1 MRTGQHGT
9 YSVIDVETT
18 GVRADDTIV
27 EFACLTVD
35 DTGTVLHAFETVID
49 PQRAPG
55 PTWLHGITR
64 EMCDGAPTFAEV
76 AGTIHDL
83 LVGQILV
90 AHCFRFDWGMLRR
103 TFDRVGISFLREA
116 QGICTATLAREAGM
130 AGGLQRVA
138 RALDL
143 EVRRA
148 HRALDDAQTTRELWL
163 RLRAGS
169 RLIRG
174 QPLPP
179 AYGEHRLARAHGGRS
194 RTGDASGVRPVPMG
208 GRAHG

>member
-1 MRTGQHGT
+1 MRVAHHGT

-18 GVRADDTIV
+18 GVRADDAIV

-35 DTGTVLHAFETVID
+35 DIGTVLHAFDTLID

-64 EMCDGAPTFAEV
+64 EMCDTAPTFSVV
-76 AGTIHDL
+76 AGTFNDL
-83 LVGQILV
+83 LVGQVLV
-90 AHCFRFDWGMLRR
+90 AHRLRFDWGMLRR
-103 TFDRVGISFLREA
+103 TFDRAGVSFLREA
-116 QGICTATLAREAGM
+116 QGVCTATLAREAGM

-138 RALDL
+138 RVLDI
-143 EVRRA
+143 EVGQP

-163 RLRAGS
+163 RLRTGS
-169 RLIRG
+169 RLVRG

-179 AYGEHRLARAHGGRS
+179 ASGAHRLARARPGRS
-194 RTGDASGVRPVPMG
+194 RTEVSGVPPVPMG